1 MSVSLVTSA
10 LSLLLLGVLVHLS
23 SLSPAQANVVASV
36 AAIGPC
42 FALNR
47 RIAWRCTGRGHLSR
61 ELLPFWCYG
70 LAALV
75 ATTAAVHLAGHWA
88 DSIGVAGP
96 SRTLAV
102 LLANVVTSIGL
113 WFGRFALLERTLT
126 QQPAEA

>member
-1 MSVSLVTSA
+1 M
-10 LSLLLLGVLVHLS
+10 LVHLS
-23 SLSPAQANVVASV
+23 SLSPARANIVASV

-75 ATTAAVHLAGHWA
+75 ATTAAVHLAGYWA
-88 DSIGVAGP
+88 DSVGVAGT

-102 LLANVVTSIGL
+102 ILANVVASIVL
-113 WFGRFALLERTLT
+113 WFGRFALLERTLQ